1 MPEMIAELDGEY
13 ERIAELDAEDELMGY
28 REHVARVVA
37 HAQEMYGQGSLEAF
51 VALYHDAVEDKVM
64 RLDQVRAELEE
75 QYKLESVY
83 VSAICAAVSAITR
96 KASETYAEYIER
108 VAKDPLARRTKLA
121 DLEVNMFLSPTPPP
135 GDLSKRYAKAIAR
148 LKAFDPETMVP
159 YEGCSEL
166 E

>member
-1 MPEMIAELDGEY
+1 MKSIPEMIAE
-13 ERIAELDAEDELMGY
+13 RQAEFKRQCELMRY
-28 REHVARVVA
+28 HAHVARVVE

-64 RLDQVRAELEE
+64 QLDQVRAELEE
-75 QYKLESVY
+75 KYKLASVY
-83 VSAICAAVSAITR
+83 VSAICAAVLAITR

-121 DLEVNMFLSPTPPP
+121 DLEVNLFLSPTPPP
-135 GDLSKRYAKAIAR
+135 GDLSKRYVKAIAR

-159 YEGCSEL
+159 YEGCEQMS
-166 E
+166 